1 MRNEKKNKKDS
12 RTQPRNADNNN
23 MRKNEKNALTPLVL
37 FKPTD

>member
-1 MRNEKKNKKDS
+1 MRNEKKHS